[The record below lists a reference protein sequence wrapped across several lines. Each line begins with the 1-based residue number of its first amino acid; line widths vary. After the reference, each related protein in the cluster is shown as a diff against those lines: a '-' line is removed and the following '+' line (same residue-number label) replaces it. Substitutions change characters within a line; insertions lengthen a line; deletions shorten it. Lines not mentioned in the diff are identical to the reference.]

1 MHAETDL
8 QPPAVVSTFT
18 QLFACTPPGA
28 RRARRLVANRMDV
41 WGYAHG
47 GEPNEDVTLVVAELA
62 ANAVRHGRVSGRGF
76 RVRLLLREESLRV
89 EVSDARVDRLP
100 VPVPARE
107 ADEGGRGLLLVEA
120 LAEEWGVELRPGGAY
135 KTVWAELRVGSCAD

>member
-8 QPPAVVSTFT
+8 QPPAVVGTFT
-18 QLFACTPPGA
+18 QLFACTPAGA

-62 ANAVRHGRVSGRGF
+62 ANAVRHGRVRGRGF
-76 RVRLLLREESLRV
+76 RVRLLLREELLRV
-89 EVSDARVDRLP
+89 EVSDARVDRL
-100 VPVPARE
+100 PVPARE

-120 LAEEWGVELRPGGAY
+120 LAERWGVELRPGGVY
-135 KTVWAELRVGSCAD
+135 KTVWAELRVGPCAD

>member
-8 QPPAVVSTFT
+8 QPPDVVSTFT

-28 RRARRLVANRMDV
+28 RRARRLIANRMDV

-47 GEPNEDVTLVVAELA
+47 SEPNEDVTLVVAEFA

-76 RVRLLLREESLRV
+76 RVRLLLRDESLRV

-100 VPVPARE
+100 VSARE

-120 LAEEWGVELRPGGAY
+120 LAERWGVELLPGGAH